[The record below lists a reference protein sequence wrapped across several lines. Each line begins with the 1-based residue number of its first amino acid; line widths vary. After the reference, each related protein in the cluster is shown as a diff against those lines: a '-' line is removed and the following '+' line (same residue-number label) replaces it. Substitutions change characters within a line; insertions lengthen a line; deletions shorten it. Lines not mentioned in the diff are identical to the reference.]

1 MLSIF
6 VTMKIELYIAQLL
19 YRYQCV
25 TVPGFGAFLTEI
37 QSAQLLE
44 STHSFF
50 PPKKVISFNTHIKNN
65 DGLLANHIA
74 QAEKTSYDYAVSAIE
89 YEVLNWK
96 KSLQENRSFAIK
108 NVGVLSLN
116 AENNILFTPN
126 EQTNYLAQSFGL
138 TSFVSPAVKREA
150 TVVKPE
156 PVFEKPEP
164 VLVAEA
170 IEEEKPVFNFV
181 PETRERS
188 PYLKYAAIFV
198 LGLAIAGSVGYPMY
212 QNQIASETVLVETAV
227 QKKVQ
232 RKIQEATFFIQTPI
246 PAVTLSLKS
255 DKEVAAKMPYHIM
268 AGAFRSENNAQKR
281 YNQLI
286 EKGFKA
292 RVLGINKNGLYP
304 VLYGSYSTF
313 AEAEKERKT
322 ITETDNP
329 EAWILIE
336 SL

>member
-1 MLSIF
+1 
-6 VTMKIELYIAQLL
+6 MKIELYIAQLL

-44 STHSFF
+44 NSHSFF

-89 YEVLNWK
+89 YEVLSWK
-96 KSLQENRSFAIK
+96 KTLQENRSFSIK
-108 NVGVLSLN
+108 NIGVLSLN
-116 AENNILFTPN
+116 SENNILFTPN

-138 TSFVSPAVKREA
+138 TSFVSPAVKREVELPK
-150 TVVKPE
+150 TEV
-156 PVFEKPEP
+156 VFEKSTA
-164 VLVAEA
+164 VTTV
-170 IEEEKPVFNFV
+170 IEEEKPIFNFI

-188 PYLKYAAIFV
+188 PYLKYAAVFV
-198 LGLAIAGSVGYPMY
+198 IGLAIAGSIGYPMY
-212 QNQIASETVLVETAV
+212 QNQIASETILVETAV
-227 QKKVQ
+227 QKQVQ
-232 RKIQEATFFIQTPI
+232 HKIQEATFFIKTPI

-255 DKEVAAKMPYHIM
+255 EKEVEAKMPYHIM
-268 AGAFRSENNAQKR
+268 AGAFRSEANAQKR
-281 YNQLI
+281 YNQLVA
-286 EKGFKA
+286 KGFKA

-313 AEAEKERKT
+313 AEAEKEKDS

-329 EAWILIE
+329 EAWILIQ